1 VTVTFDQPANGV
13 IRASEVSGFPAEAP
27 RFGGQVLAAVDI
39 QAPSDAGPSTVQLSI
54 SRSSVDDA
62 GVLPTDLQIAHYD
75 QERGRIELLNT
86 AVVSIENQTVVLS
99 AETSGFSV
107 FAVVTQPAGV
117 TVTSVQTATLEPTAT
132 PEATTERT
140 RTTPT
145 TDGGD
150 QDPEPD
156 EVTTSGR
163 APGFAL
169 AGTILSLLTAALIA
183 LRRR

>member
-54 SRSSVDDA
+54 PRSSVDDA

-99 AETSGFSV
+99 AETSG
-107 FAVVTQPAGV
+107 
-117 TVTSVQTATLEPTAT
+117 LT
-132 PEATTERT
+132 PKATTERT
-140 RTTPT
+140 MTTPT

-169 AGTILSLLTAALIA
+169 AGTILSLLAAALIA